1 MMRLVSSFGFEFLS
15 RFMCGTI
22 QIVGI
27 RVGDVCR
34 EWRFHLTLVF
44 ASAQGS
50 SFRVR
55 ILLSILRVCLHQPLF
70 NDETDDESDTV
81 WESFSSILC
90 DDD

>member
-1 MMRLVSSFGFEFLS
+1 MSWMTFPSDTCFPVGGGFFTEGWRVSSVFTDVVS
-15 RFMCGTI
+15 R
-22 QIVGI
+22 
-27 RVGDVCR
+27 
-34 EWRFHLTLVF
+34 
-44 ASAQGS
+44 S

-55 ILLSILRVCLHQPLF
+55 NLLSAMRVCLHQPLF